1 MASSTA
7 EPSGELP
14 AVAVTVGPAELTRT
28 VEWVEQGAIV
38 TFELGSDGAEPTR
51 VRLEQPLP
59 ADLPVSD
66 AGFRQDAE
74 PAEWSVE
81 DGVVSGTADAPVDA
95 HVEFVLGMKFSES
108 APASASFPEP
118 TLSEAEGA
126 SVAVD
131 DSRVVGDDDS
141 GALAETVR
149 QVIGGADDGDA
160 AADGGR
166 WQEAGGGGTT
176 TDADEPTPRDLPADP
191 DADDLEAAVAAV
203 EAELDDGAGDG
214 ADDDGA
220 EDGTPELDL
229 SVPGDDGPTDDAVDD
244 GDSATDA
251 DATVAGGVDV
261 PAPDEVDA
269 TTGNAERSPVDIA
282 EGLADADEAD
292 RRAVREALDLEASGT
307 VAVRLRDLESRLSAF
322 EAYEDA
328 LAEFIDDTGTAAEV
342 REAATAAEA
351 AAAAAAESVEAIRED
366 VAAVETELAAVRE
379 EAEAAHAAAE
389 AAREERASLREDLD
403 ELRAD
408 VDEAA
413 GLRAQLLDALSE
425 SGAGSTGAD

>member
-14 AVAVTVGPAELTRT
+14 EVAVTVGPAELTRT
-28 VEWVEQGAIV
+28 VEWVERGAIV
-38 TFELGSDGAEPTR
+38 TFELGSDGAAPTR

-81 DGVVSGTADAPVDA
+81 DGVVSGTADAPVDDPA
-95 HVEFVLGMKFSES
+95 AFVLGMKFSEP

-118 TLSEAEGA
+118 TLSEAEDA

-176 TDADEPTPRDLPADP
+176 TDAGEPTPRDLPADP

-203 EAELDDGAGDG
+203 EAELDDGAGDEV
-214 ADDDGA
+214 DDDGA
-220 EDGTPELDL
+220 ENGAPELDL
-229 SVPGDDGPTDDAVDD
+229 SVPGEDDGPTDDALDD
-244 GDSATDA
+244 GDGATDA
-251 DATVAGGVDV
+251 DETVAGGVDV
-261 PAPDEVDA
+261 PAPDEMDA
-269 TTGNAERSPVDIA
+269 TTGDAERSPVDIA
-282 EGLADADEAD
+282 EGLADADEA
-292 RRAVREALDLEASGT
+292 LDLEMSGT

-328 LAEFIDDTGTAAEV
+328 LAAFIEDTGTAAEV
-342 REAATAAEA
+342 REAAAAAESA
-351 AAAAAAESVEAIRED
+351 ATDAAESVEALRED
-366 VAAVETELAAVRE
+366 VAAVEAELAAVRE
-379 EAEAAHAAAE
+379 EAEAAREAAE
-389 AAREERASLREDLD
+389 AAREEREALREDLD
-403 ELRAD
+403 DLRAD

-413 GLRAQLLDALSE
+413 GLRTQLLDALSDAD
-425 SGAGSTGAD
+425 AGTASAD